1 MQRLRTVVLGF
12 IFMAFVVSPH
22 NESITFAQALHQ
34 FVVALSFGMLL
45 DVLVERLGQKSTC
58 DEEEGASK

>member
-1 MQRLRTVVLGF
+1 
-12 IFMAFVVSPH
+12 MAFVVSPH